1 MIPGK
6 FGCTRLKEENFTY
19 SMRGRLHC
27 GHIYTT
33 LLMFMA
39 RFNTARA
46 QDVHKS
52 QEHSP
57 RDESVWCFV
66 KHAWSAALQAYP
78 RHRVLKHNAC
88 VMRRVEKSQGSRLAH
103 IVLLGSAPCLGWSTS
118 AMMVHRVPIS
128 IESEKSF
135 FLVKNN
141 VERRQLMWKTFI
153 RLTPRP

>member
-6 FGCTRLKEENFTY
+6 FGRMRLNEENFNC

-46 QDVHKS
+46 QDLHKS

-57 RDESVWCFV
+57 RGEFV
-66 KHAWSAALQAYP
+66 
-78 RHRVLKHNAC
+78 
-88 VMRRVEKSQGSRLAH
+88 
-103 IVLLGSAPCLGWSTS
+103 
-118 AMMVHRVPIS
+118 
-128 IESEKSF
+128 
-135 FLVKNN
+135 
-141 VERRQLMWKTFI
+141 
-153 RLTPRP
+153 